1 MKGKKMST
9 YLTRDEFLKKRPARF
24 EDVEIPEW
32 DAKVRVRELTSAAR
46 DMWEQSNLD
55 DKGKGQMKLRL
66 KNARARLVALSVID
80 PESGELL
87 FSGEDVLAIGGQSAA
102 VVDRIYDVA
111 GRLSGISDEDIE
123 ELTKN

>member
-1 MKGKKMST
+1 MST

>member
-80 PESGELL
+80 PKSGELL